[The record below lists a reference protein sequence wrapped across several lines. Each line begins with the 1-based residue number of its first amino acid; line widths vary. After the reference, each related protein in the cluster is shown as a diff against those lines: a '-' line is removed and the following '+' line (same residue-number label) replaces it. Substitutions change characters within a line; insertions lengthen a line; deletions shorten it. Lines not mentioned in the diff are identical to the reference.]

1 VLHPD
6 VQHLPV
12 LAILVLGLARGAI
25 YGLTALGLVLVYKA
39 SRVINFALGETATFA
54 AFVAWWVINKQHQPW
69 ITGALV
75 AVLAAAAIG
84 YAMHRLVATPMREA
98 PRSSVMIA
106 TLGVAFLLFGLEP
119 ALFGSAP
126 ELLAPPI
133 VQIQGA
139 YPVLG
144 AVNFTGL
151 RLGSA
156 FLSPTYMLALL
167 TMVVCALGLALLL
180 NRTRFGLG
188 VLATAEDGGSA
199 RLLGIPANRVSAF
212 TWVIGGVLGGIAG
225 LLIAPT
231 QGIFFPFF
239 FTGQLFFRGL
249 VAAFVGGLD
258 SLSGAILAG
267 LLVGLLDEAAT
278 LIFIRDNGFPEV
290 LFLLLVLLVM
300 LLRPRGLFGSA
311 RAVAA

>member
-1 VLHPD
+1 MLHP
-6 VQHLPV
+6 QLAHLP
-12 LAILVLGLARGAI
+12 ILTILMLGLARGAI

-39 SRVINFALGETATFA
+39 SRVINFAQGEIGTFA
-54 AFVAWWVINKQHQPW
+54 AFVAWWLIAKQQQPW
-69 ITGALV
+69 ITAAGA
-75 AVLAAAAIG
+75 AVLVAAAIG
-84 YAMHRLVATPMREA
+84 YAMHRFVALPMREA
-98 PRSSVMIA
+98 SRSAVMIA

-126 ELLAPPI
+126 ELLPPPI
-133 VQIQGA
+133 ARVSGA
-139 YPVLG
+139 YPLLG
-144 AVNFTGL
+144 QVDFTGV
-151 RLGSA
+151 RLGGA
-156 FLSPTYMLALL
+156 FLSPTHLVALL
-167 TMVVCALGLALLL
+167 VMLLAAGGLALLL

-188 VLATAEDGGSA
+188 VLATAEDGQSA
-199 RLLGIPANRVSAF
+199 RLLGIRASRVSAF
-212 TWVIGGVLGGIAG
+212 TWISGGILGAVAG

-258 SLSGAILAG
+258 SLSGALLAG

-278 LIFIRDNGFPEV
+278 LIFIHDSGVPEV

-300 LLRPRGLFGSA
+300 LARPRGLLGSP